1 MATKGTAW
9 LVRRSRDLV
18 PALVG
23 LAVREWLSP
32 GREDPEP
39 ECTEPK
45 YPEAESTGRER
56 VNLNV
61 LSKPSGNLQLHEC
74 LPSARL
80 KVRNRFSKR
89 NEKT

>member
-23 LAVREWLSP
+23 LAVREWL
-32 GREDPEP
+32 GRDDPEP
-39 ECTEPK
+39 ELERPGPEP
-45 YPEAESTGRER
+45 

-61 LSKPSGNLQLHEC
+61 LSGPSGNLELHEW
-74 LPSARL
+74 
-80 KVRNRFSKR
+80 
-89 NEKT
+89 